1 MQATPSHPA
10 PQPTLP
16 LWKGLIASVLVHTL
30 AAILLGTLP
39 RVTAQPAASES
50 LFEELPA
57 VVTLEPPEPPAPAE
71 AASAKAPELPKPE
84 PEKQLAEQPQ
94 QQTKSVSPPPPPPPV
109 LAAKEPEPRQV
120 RLGSN
125 TSLSEAATMTWL
137 GFDEYIEHTGAQS
150 EVDQAQFT
158 MDAPGPRASVPSE
171 GANAPM
177 GNPIVGSGAT
187 ASPRVQPQP
196 APASAPDTPTLIAD
210 QSARPPSPKS
220 TNAPEPARSPS
231 NADSP
236 PPPSQPAPSLP
247 IKPGPEAEQAEP
259 REKVTAAA
267 PAPTSLPQ
275 SITKQDN
282 KEIAQPNAGNP
293 TGETTITPR
302 EGVSG
307 SSTPPEFPIQD
318 QAIKPAD
325 DPKTETGPAREA
337 IRPAQPTQQSEEA
350 AKPDS
355 LRDTPEHR
363 NAPRESEKENAKSP
377 STDEA
382 QSSPL
387 PAAPESQGPRPD
399 PATETKPI
407 QTPQSPN
414 SQNPQQPPDS
424 PANPAPPGP
433 QGIPVQPRAGNGQEG
448 RGILSDRESLAAAIK
463 KAIVVDKWGQPLVAK
478 GLRIRTVRP
487 KFSKYT
493 EITSR
498 GSPVVRILFDRT
510 GKAKEVILL
519 SSSGVQDVDRPV
531 VDAAYQWIAAGK
543 ELEELREIPPETVA
557 IDVRVIR

>member
-1 MQATPSHPA
+1 MQDTPSHPA
-10 PQPTLP
+10 PQSTLP
-16 LWKGLIASVLVHTL
+16 LWKGLIASVLVHVF
-30 AAILLGTLP
+30 AAILLGTLT
-39 RVTAQPAASES
+39 RVTAQPAPSES

-57 VVTLEPPEPPAPAE
+57 VVTLEPPETPQE
-71 AASAKAPELPKPE
+71 TAKAPEPPEPE
-84 PEKQLAEQPQ
+84 PEKQLAERPEQPPE
-94 QQTKSVSPPPPPPPV
+94 SAPPPPPPPPPPV
-109 LAAKEPEPRQV
+109 LAAKKEPEPKQV

-125 TSLSEAATMTWL
+125 TSLSETATMTWL

-158 MDAPGPRASVPSE
+158 MDAPGPRASVPAE

-187 ASPRVQPQP
+187 ASPRAQPQP
-196 APASAPDTPTLIAD
+196 APANSPDTPTLIAD
-210 QSARPPSPKS
+210 QSARPPSS
-220 TNAPEPARSPS
+220 TSTSAPESARSPS
-231 NADSP
+231 NADSRTP
-236 PPPSQPAPSLP
+236 PTQPAPSRP
-247 IKPGPEAEQAEP
+247 IKPDPEAEQGEP

-302 EGVSG
+302 EGVNG
-307 SSTPPEFPIQD
+307 SPTPPEFPIQD

-337 IRPAQPTQQSEEA
+337 VRPAQPTQQSEEA

-363 NAPRESEKENAKSP
+363 NAKRESEKENAKSS

-399 PATETKPI
+399 PATEEKPL
-407 QTPQSPN
+407 QSPPTPN

-424 PANPAPPGP
+424 PANPAPLGP
-433 QGIPVQPRAGNGQEG
+433 QGLPVQPRAGNGQEG